1 MLHVPHLSSFWM
13 LLFSLLC
20 FPQNTHTFYLHILI
34 IWCLLTKLASWSITK
49 LVQSVSERQNAWVT
63 AHPPTLLCF
72 LPLNLLWIL
81 STPIFCSLILAW
93 EVFFHLFT
101 FNLTFSYPSVQSSR
115 SVVSDSATPWIA
127 AHQASLSITN
137 SQSLLTLMSI
147 ELVMLSCRLILCRP
161 LLLLPPTP
169 PSIRVFSNES
179 TLHMRWPKY
188 WSFICPYIVFK
199 ACCFQVS

>member
-63 AHPPTLLCF
+63 AHPLTLLRF

-115 SVVSDSATPWIA
+115 SVVSDSVWLCDPMNRSTPGLPVHHKLPEFTHTHVHRAGDAILPSHPLSSPSPPA
-127 AHQASLSITN
+127 PNPSQHQGLFQWVN
-137 SQSLLTLMSI
+137 SSHEVAKVLEFQL
-147 ELVMLSCRLILCRP
+147 P
-161 LLLLPPTP
+161 LHC
-169 PSIRVFSNES
+169 I
-179 TLHMRWPKY
+179 
-188 WSFICPYIVFK
+188 
-199 ACCFQVS
+199 